1 MRHLRGELGHFESKP
16 YPIDTDSVKRP
27 GENERYYG
35 LVTQDPVAEKV
46 LDAAVSA
53 IGGTPRAGQTQMAQ
67 AVGQAIETQTHLLV
81 QAGTGTGKS
90 FGYLAPALA
99 WAVETGG
106 RVVVATATLALQAQL
121 AGKDIPVA
129 IDAVDKVMDQRPVMA
144 VVKGR
149 ANYACLLRVRDGV
162 GLEQESMLGGDELAE
177 VIRAS
182 SKSASAIVGAEVVAL
197 REWVEAE
204 ARTGGLADRDDA
216 PRHSP
221 KAWSQVACGVR
232 ECVGSQKCP
241 YAAECFVEESRRRAY
256 EASLVVT
263 NHALLAVDAMQNH
276 SVLPEH
282 GLVVIDEAHELVD
295 RVTSAFSQELS
306 PQMVERVA
314 RRALPHLSDETG
326 IALLDATDALRE
338 GLDASDVG
346 RITDPAPPILD
357 PLRQVAAAARE
368 AINGLK
374 GSDDLNRTQ
383 AQSAMQEVFDIADRM
398 AGLADGDVIWIS
410 ERERFGRQLVVA
422 PLDVVDIIRDKIC
435 QDATCILT
443 SATLTIG
450 GSFGPLAANMGF
462 ETTEDAQPWRGL
474 DVGSPF
480 DYRAQGICYVAG
492 SLPNPSRDGI
502 GASQLEQVVELVQA
516 AGGRT
521 LGLFAS
527 QRNAETAAAHV
538 RREVPSVT
546 VLCQGEAQLPDL
558 TRQFIDEPT
567 TCLFG
572 TLSLWQGVD
581 VPGETCLLVL
591 IDKIPFPR
599 PDDPLTQ
606 ARQAAVAAAGG
617 NGFMAVAA
625 TQAGLLLAQGAGRLI
640 RRLSDQG
647 VVAILDPRL
656 VTARYGS
663 FLRASLPDFW
673 QTTDEAVA
681 IDALRRLAAKADA

>member
-1 MRHLRGELGHFESKP
+1 V
-16 YPIDTDSVKRP
+16 TDD
-27 GENERYYG
+27 NAA
-35 LVTQDPVAEKV
+35 LV
-46 LDAAVSA
+46 LDAAVAA
-53 IGGTPRAGQTQMAQ
+53 IGGQPRAGQIQMAD
-67 AVGQAIETQTHLLV
+67 AATLAIETQTHLLV

-90 FGYLAPALA
+90 FGYLAPALV

-121 AGKDIPVA
+121 ANKDIPVA
-129 IDAVDKVMDQRPVMA
+129 IDAVAEVMGERPVMA

-162 GLEQESMLGGDELAE
+162 GLEQETMLGGDELAG
-177 VIRAS
+177 VLRAS
-182 SKSASAIVGAEVVAL
+182 SKSASAILGAEVVAL

-232 ECVGSQKCP
+232 ECVGSGRCP

-282 GLVVIDEAHELVD
+282 DLVVIDEAHELVD

-306 PQMVERVA
+306 PQLVERVA
-314 RRALPHLSDETG
+314 RRALPHLSDEAG

-338 GLDASDVG
+338 GLDAAHAG
-346 RITDPAPPILD
+346 RITDPNPPILD
-357 PLRQVAAAARE
+357 PLRQVVAAARE

-374 GSDDLNRTQ
+374 GTDDLDKAQ

-422 PLDVVDIIRDKIC
+422 PLDVVDIIKDKIC
-435 QDATCILT
+435 QDATCVLT

-450 GSFGPLAANMGF
+450 GSFGPLARNMGF
-462 ETTEDAQPWRGL
+462 EAASDEDAQPWRGL

-480 DYRAQGICYVAG
+480 DYRAQGICYVARD
-492 SLPNPSRDGI
+492 LPNPSRDGI
-502 GASQLEQVVELVQA
+502 GEEQLERVVDLVRA

-538 RREVPSVT
+538 RREVKGVT
-546 VLCQGEAQLPDL
+546 VLCQGDAQLPDL
-558 TRQFIDEPT
+558 TRQFIDEPE

-606 ARQAAVAAAGG
+606 ARQEAVVAAGG

-663 FLRASLPDFW
+663 FLRASLPAFW
-673 QTTDEAVA
+673 QTTDESVA
-681 IDALRRLAAKADA
+681 LDALRRLAAKAELH